1 MSHASW
7 AVTQNTISLLRK
19 AGDPMTGIELS
30 TAALTTVNHISAMVA
45 YWDQDQRCVFANESY
60 RDWFGRDPEQMIGMS
75 MKDLLGPLYEMN
87 LPYIL
92 AVLGGERQVFER
104 RIPLPSGGFRDSIA
118 TYTPDIVGG
127 VVRGFSVHVADV
139 TTLRE
144 REAALEET
152 IRERD
157 EALKEVLTLRG
168 LLPICANCKSIRDD
182 HGSWQPIE
190 KYVTDRTEAN
200 FTHGICPGCRER
212 LYPKAARLP
221 DLR

>member
-1 MSHASW
+1 
-7 AVTQNTISLLRK
+7 
-19 AGDPMTGIELS
+19 MTSIELS

-45 YWDQDQRCVFANESY
+45 YWDGDQRCVFANEPY
-60 RDWFGRDPEQMIGMS
+60 RDWFGRDPEQMVGMT
-75 MKDLLGPLYEMN
+75 MKELLGPLYEKN
-87 LPYIL
+87 LPYIQ
-92 AVLGGERQVFER
+92 AVLLGEKQVFER
-104 RIPLPSGGFRDSIA
+104 RIPLQNGGYRDSIA

-144 REAALEET
+144 REAALERT

-182 HGSWQPIE
+182 QGAWQPIE
-190 KYVTDRTEAN
+190 KYVADRTEAS
-200 FTHGICPGCRER
+200 FTHGICPECRER
-212 LYPKAARLP
+212 LYPKSARP
-221 DLR
+221 TKHP